1 MSKTALLIS
10 TPYAFR
16 NQASGGWLR
25 SLQLYDL
32 LAEAGFNVTHI
43 SASELG
49 KNGSH
54 DLICVVSFANASL
67 LRRLRKRTDFLWY
80 DSTDSW
86 KLTRKSLFRLDPK
99 LELIRFARD
108 LLYSRRYKYSD
119 LVTYCTLR
127 DKMADNF
134 KASKILCIP
143 NKIKVFPIENDYGPR
158 FVFAGSADYE
168 PNRKAIQFLIEIMQ
182 DPKLSLMKLHIYG
195 NAVENSKF
203 HNIVY
208 HPWATDGELYGK
220 SDIHL
225 VPIMHGAGMKYK
237 TLVPLSLNLRVI
249 STIEGSVGIRENPKL
264 WIVEDL
270 RQFHEALLTIVSDV
284 AEISENP
291 STSTPSLSF
300 FDQTSLLISILDG
313 LRIKA

>member
-25 SLQLYDL
+25 SLQLYEL

-49 KNGSH
+49 KHGSH

-127 DKMADNF
+127 DKMADHV
-134 KASKILCIP
+134 KSSKMLCIP
-143 NKIKVFPIENDYGPR
+143 NKIRVFPVENDYGPR
-158 FVFAGSADYE
+158 FVFVGPDDYE
-168 PNRKAIQFLIEIMQ
+168 PNRKSIQFLIEIMQ
-182 DPKLSLMKLHIYG
+182 DPKLSMMKLHIYG
-195 NAVENSKF
+195 NTVENSKF

-225 VPIMHGAGMKYK
+225 VPVKHGAGMKYK

-249 STIEGSVGIRENPKL
+249 STIEGAVGIAGNPNL
-264 WIVEDL
+264 IVVKNLDEFFQAMLDEASNQDL
-270 RQFHEALLTIVSDV
+270 MTEPLESNSRLIYQFDESVLLH
-284 AEISENP
+284 N
-291 STSTPSLSF
+291 
-300 FDQTSLLISILDG
+300 LLHAFG
-313 LRIKA
+313 N